1 MTQTAII
8 VGAGIAG
15 LASARS
21 LADAGWEVRVLEA
34 APEVRAMGAG
44 ISITSNGLE
53 ALDELGVGDEVRER
67 AVRALP
73 EGVFTDQ
80 GTPLQ
85 HGFTHPSSAVHA
97 VHHGTLLD
105 ILRGGRDVETGMRV
119 VGVTDGE
126 HGRPSVT
133 IEHGAANP
141 DSADAQRE
149 RRLRAARRLGL
160 QVGRR
165 LQRTL
170 EPGDDPIDRR
180 AERRATKALLRDGA
194 ASRFETLEADL
205 VVGADGIQSAVR
217 AALWPRAATD
227 YSGATCWYGVL
238 QAEAVSPAGPR
249 QYFGRGAE
257 FGMMPIDGGRVY
269 WWAVAH
275 ARMRAGGGAEPL
287 SDLGR
292 DTSAARRPGAR
303 SRTSGDELEAARERF
318 DTWAPEVRDHIAA
331 TPQAS
336 ITRRDLHWLAT
347 PLKSF
352 HRPGVVLVGDAA
364 HAMLP
369 TLGQGGNL
377 TLEDAATLGILLRD
391 HPLEQALRAYDS
403 ERIRR
408 TDRFKQLS
416 HRLAHTT
423 TETRIPVLV
432 AARNG
437 LYNLMPTLL
446 AEIAGDWMLHW
457 RSPRAER

>member
-1 MTQTAII
+1 
-8 VGAGIAG
+8 
-15 LASARS
+15 
-21 LADAGWEVRVLEA
+21 VR
-34 APEVRAMGAG
+34 
-44 ISITSNGLE
+44 
-53 ALDELGVGDEVRER
+53 GD
-67 AVRALP
+67 
-73 EGVFTDQ
+73 
-80 GTPLQ
+80 
-85 HGFTHPSSAVHA
+85 
-97 VHHGTLLD
+97 
-105 ILRGGRDVETGMRV
+105 
-119 VGVTDGE
+119 
-126 HGRPSVT
+126 
-133 IEHGAANP
+133 
-141 DSADAQRE
+141 
-149 RRLRAARRLGL
+149 
-160 QVGRR
+160 
-165 LQRTL
+165 
-170 EPGDDPIDRR
+170 
-180 AERRATKALLRDGA
+180 A
-194 ASRFETLEADL
+194 ASRFETIEADL

-217 AALWPRAATD
+217 KALWPKAATD

-238 QAEAVSPAGPR
+238 QAEADSPAGLR

-257 FGMMPIDGGRVY
+257 FGMMPIDAGRVY
-269 WWAVAH
+269 WWAMAH
-275 ARMRAGGGAEPL
+275 ARM
-287 SDLGR
+287 GR
-292 DTSAARRPGAR
+292 TAS
-303 SRTSGDELEAARERF
+303 DELKAARERF

-331 TPQAS
+331 TSQTS

-377 TLEDAATLGILLRD
+377 TFEDAATLGILVQD

-423 TETRIPVLV
+423 TETRSPVLV

-457 RSPRAER
+457 RSPRAKR

>member
-8 VGAGIAG
+8 VGAGLGG
-15 LASARS
+15 LAAARALES
-21 LADAGWEVRVLEA
+21 AGWHVRVLEA
-34 APEVRAMGAG
+34 APQVRAMGAG

-53 ALDELGVGDEVRER
+53 ALDELGVGDAVREH
-67 AVRALP
+67 AVKARP

-80 GTPLQ
+80 GSRLQ
-85 HGFTHPSSAVHA
+85 QGFAHESSAVHA
-97 VHHGTLLD
+97 IHRGTLLE
-105 ILRGGRDVETGMRV
+105 ILRGDREVETGMRV
-119 VGVTDGE
+119 VGIADASNGP
-126 HGRPSVT
+126 PSVT
-133 IEHGAANP
+133 IEHGAADP
-141 DSADAQRE
+141 DSRDARSERQARADRS
-149 RRLRAARRLGL
+149 LGIK
-160 QVGRR
+160 VGRR
-165 LQRTL
+165 LQRAL
-170 EPGDDPIDRR
+170 EPGDEPIDRR
-180 AERRATKALLRDGA
+180 AEKRATKQQVRDA
-194 ASRFETLEADL
+194 AEGRFETLEADL
-205 VVGADGIQSAVR
+205 VVGADGIDSAVR
-217 AALWPRAATD
+217 KALWPKAATD

-238 QAEAVSPAGPR
+238 QAESDSPAGAR
-249 QYFGRGAE
+249 QYLGRGAE
-257 FGMMPIDGGRVY
+257 FGMVPIDGGRVY
-269 WWAVAH
+269 WWGMAH
-275 ARMRAGGGAEPL
+275 ARM
-287 SDLGR
+287 GR
-292 DTSAARRPGAR
+292 HAS
-303 SRTSGDELEAARERF
+303 DELEAARERF

-352 HRPGVVLVGDAA
+352 HRPGVVLLGDAA

-377 TLEDAATLGILLRD
+377 TFEDAATLGILLPD

-423 TETRIPVLV
+423 TEMRSSALV

-437 LYNLMPTLL
+437 AYNLVPAML

-457 RSPRAER
+457 RSPRAKR